1 MSNPE
6 QLLEMASALKAR
18 LTRIRRDIHAHP
30 ELGFNENR
38 TARCVAEMLRAAD
51 VEVRTGVGKTGV
63 VGLLRV
69 KGARR
74 TVALRA
80 DMDALP
86 LQEANTVSYR
96 SRNAGVM
103 HACGHDGHTAMLL
116 GAAFMPRR
124 MRKELPGNVKFLFQP
139 AKEIVSGAPL
149 MVKDGAL
156 ASPKVDMIFAAHV
169 SADAP
174 VRRHRPA
181 RRPGQR
187 PARTNS
193 TSSSPAEAD
202 RPATRTARATRWSRP
217 TRSTSNSPASAA
229 WPMPFQPCV
238 ISICSFE
245 SGVSYNVIPHSVE
258 VRGTLR
264 TFQPKMRARV
274 MERMERVVRQTAAAH
289 SVEGRVFWD
298 ISCPV
303 LVNAAA
309 AVGIVKAAAAALGR
323 RVVKDKMT
331 MGSEDFSFYL
341 ERVPGAFF
349 SVGTRRG
356 RKVRGHHSNRFDF
369 DERILPKGAVMLAQC
384 AQTFFGSEVRGDMQW
399 PSGRWRSC
407 WRSSSP
413 ASSPVLCRFEKG
425 KASAAGDSEVSK
437 PSTAPEYVR
446 DGSGLRGSDQSRGSA
461 TSVADSTGKILP
473 LPGNNMRIRCRCI
486 FARRL
491 PLKSRR
497 WGHFGQRSAGEKR
510 RILLRHGNPAT
521 GERQ

>member
-1 MSNPE
+1 MSNPA
-6 QLLEMASALKAR
+6 QLLKMASALGTR
-18 LTRIRRDIHAHP
+18 LTRIRRDIHSHP
-30 ELGFNENR
+30 ELAFNEKR

-51 VEVRTGVGKTGV
+51 VEVRTGVGRTGV

-86 LQEANTVSYR
+86 LQEANAVPYR

-116 GAAFMPRR
+116 GAAFMLSR
-124 MRKELPGNVKFLFQP
+124 MRRELPGNVKFLFQP
-139 AKEIVSGAPL
+139 AEEIVSGAPG

-156 ASPKVDMIFAAHV
+156 ASPKVDAIFAAHV
-169 SADAP
+169 STDRPFGTIALREGPGMAGADHFRIVVTGRGGHASHP
-174 VRRHRPA
+174 DRTRDPLVPANQIYQQLAGVRRM
-181 RRPGQR
+181 
-187 PARTNS
+187 
-193 TSSSPAEAD
+193 AD
-202 RPATRTARATRWSRP
+202 
-217 TRSTSNSPASAA
+217 
-229 WPMPFQPCV
+229 PFQPCV

-258 VRGTLR
+258 MRGTLR
-264 TFQPKMRARV
+264 TFQPKTRARV
-274 MERMERVVRQTAAAH
+274 MERMARVVRQTAAAH
-289 SVEGRVFWD
+289 SVEGRIFWD

-349 SVGTRRG
+349 SIGTRRG

-369 DERILPKGAVMLAQC
+369 DERILPIGAAMLAQC
-384 AQTFFGSEVRGDMQW
+384 ALTFL
-399 PSGRWRSC
+399 
-407 WRSSSP
+407 
-413 ASSPVLCRFEKG
+413 AIK
-425 KASAAGDSEVSK
+425 
-437 PSTAPEYVR
+437 
-446 DGSGLRGSDQSRGSA
+446 
-461 TSVADSTGKILP
+461 
-473 LPGNNMRIRCRCI
+473 
-486 FARRL
+486 
-491 PLKSRR
+491 
-497 WGHFGQRSAGEKR
+497 
-510 RILLRHGNPAT
+510 
-521 GERQ
+521 